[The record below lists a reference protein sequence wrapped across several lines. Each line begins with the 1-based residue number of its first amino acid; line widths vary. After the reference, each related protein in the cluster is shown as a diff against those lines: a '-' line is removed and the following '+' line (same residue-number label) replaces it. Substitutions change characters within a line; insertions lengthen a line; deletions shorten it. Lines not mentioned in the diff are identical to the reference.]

1 MIRQFW
7 LKPMQEYILYP
18 PAKAG
23 GNSKAGANS
32 NQESN
37 SKTEDKI
44 KQKKTQ
50 DERIVK
56 NK

>member
-1 MIRQFW
+1 
-7 LKPMQEYILYP
+7 MQEYILYP